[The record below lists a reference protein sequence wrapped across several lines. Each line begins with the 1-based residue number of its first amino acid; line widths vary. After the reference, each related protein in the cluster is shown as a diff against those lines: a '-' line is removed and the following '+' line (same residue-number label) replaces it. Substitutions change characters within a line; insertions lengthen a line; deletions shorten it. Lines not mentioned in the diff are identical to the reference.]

1 MRRLFAAAAIA
12 LAALAVLAPAAAA
25 NHSCSASLALSASN
39 ATSCELAF
47 KVSAKV
53 LGAAH
58 RTSTFPSI
66 VTVTYK
72 GRSHRFR
79 RGRCSISGDERFGH
93 VDYTAA
99 GRLGIRQGWRLPH
112 DEGLFDDPT
121 TLCD

>member
-1 MRRLFAAAAIA
+1 MDRHGEYPTHEIL
-12 LAALAVLAPAAAA
+12 VVD
-25 NHSCSASLALSASN
+25 CSEQASLALSASN
-39 ATSCELAF
+39 ATSCDLAF

-66 VTVTYK
+66 VTVTTN
-72 GRSHRFR
+72 GRFHRFR
-79 RGRCSISGDERFGH
+79 RAACSTSGDQTFGH
-93 VDYTAA
+93 VNYTAA

-121 TLCD
+121 SLCG